1 MLAAFLERYR
11 LLSPSERRGWLLLS
25 SLALFTVGIETLMGG
40 LVYSSIAYLNRP
52 DTAQYSTIMG
62 FIVQRLPGE
71 TSAQKSIAFL
81 VLLGVVHL
89 VRSIAQIGLGR
100 AHLRLATGTA
110 YSLSCRLFDLY
121 LAAPYAFHLRRHSAE
136 LQGHVFHNS
145 EYVLFVLNG
154 GVNLVTQL
162 LTVLGLLAIVIKVS
176 PGASVM
182 TALAIGIVLFIFL
195 RLTRNLQYQWS
206 RRQNEL
212 SIAAYRHLQHGLGAI
227 KELRVVGREG
237 FFGSRFRL
245 DRLASLELT
254 IKQNSLGNL
263 PRLLIEAIFGVGVLA
278 AVTLGTGGDQSQIIP
293 LLSLYAYVGVR
304 AIPAAISVAREIGT
318 VRTYIALTEPVLN
331 DLKRLSGDGERPPD
345 RPRSHPPRV
354 ELRNIRFTYEG
365 ARYPALDR
373 IQLEIRPGEMLGLVG
388 ASGAG
393 KTTLGDVILGLH
405 APESGSILVD
415 GIEAT
420 GNIRGHVRT
429 GYVPQTL
436 FIMDDTVRRNI
447 ALGLEDSAI
456 DEARVLTAIREA
468 RLDAFLANL
477 PEGLDTRLGE
487 KGIRCS
493 GGERQRI
500 AIARA
505 LYDNPNLIVLDE
517 ATSALDPATERDILR
532 SLESLR
538 GQRSLLVISQRLS
551 TVARCDRVVVLR
563 GGQAVSEGSFDQ
575 LSRESADFRKWAGLD
590 DEEPEA
596 EKLA

>member
-11 LLSPSERRGWLLLS
+11 LLSPSERRAWRLLS
-25 SLALFTVGIETLMGG
+25 VMALFTVGVETLMGG
-40 LVYSSIAYLNRP
+40 LVYSSVAYLTRP
-52 DTAQYSTIMG
+52 ETAQYSTIMG
-62 FIVQRLPGE
+62 FIVARLPGE
-71 TSAQKSIAFL
+71 TAGQKSIAFL
-81 VLLGVVHL
+81 VLLGAVHL
-89 VRSIAQIGLGR
+89 VRSVAQIGLGR

-121 LAAPYAFHLRRHSAE
+121 LAAPYSFHLRRHSTE

-154 GVNLVTQL
+154 GVNLVTQA
-162 LTVLGLLAIVIKVS
+162 LTVAGLLAVVIKVS
-176 PGASVM
+176 PGASVI
-182 TALAIGIVLFIFL
+182 TALAIGTVLHVFL
-195 RLTRNLQYQWS
+195 KVTRNLQYQWS
-206 RRQNEL
+206 TRQNEL
-212 SIAAYRHLQHGLGAI
+212 SIAAYRHLLHGLGAI

-237 FFGSRFRL
+237 FFGERFRT
-245 DRLASLELT
+245 DRLAALELT
-254 IKQNSLGNL
+254 IKQHSLGNL

-278 AVTLGTGGDQSQIIP
+278 AVSLGTGGDQSQIVP

-304 AIPAAISVAREIGT
+304 AIPAAIATAREIGS
-318 VRTYIALTEPVLN
+318 VRTYIALTEPVLG
-331 DLKRLSGDGERPPD
+331 DLRRLSGRPERPPVVS
-345 RPRSHPPRV
+345 RVGPPLI
-354 ELRNIRFTYEG
+354 ELRDIRFQYEG
-365 ARYPALDR
+365 ARKPALEAVHL
-373 IQLEIRPGEMLGLVG
+373 QIRPGEMLGLVG

-405 APESGSILVD
+405 SAQSGSILVD
-415 GIEAT
+415 GVEAT

-436 FIMDDTVRRNI
+436 FMMDDTVRRNI
-447 ALGLEDSAI
+447 ALGVDDPAI
-456 DEARVLTAIREA
+456 DEERVLRAIREA
-468 RLDAFLANL
+468 RLEAFLANL

-487 KGIRCS
+487 KGMRCS

-505 LYDNPNLIVLDE
+505 LYDDPSLIVLDE

-538 GQRSLLVISQRLS
+538 GRRSLLVISQRLS
-551 TVARCDRVVVLR
+551 TVAKCDRIVVIR
-563 GGQAVSEGSFDQ
+563 GGRAVSEGTFDD

-590 DEEPEA
+590 DEESPA
-596 EKLA
+596 GTPA